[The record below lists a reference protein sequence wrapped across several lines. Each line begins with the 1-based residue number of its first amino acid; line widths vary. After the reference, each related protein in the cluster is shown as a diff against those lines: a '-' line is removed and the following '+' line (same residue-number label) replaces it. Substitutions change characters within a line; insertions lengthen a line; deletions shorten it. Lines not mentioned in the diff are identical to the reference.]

1 MLIIEPG
8 TLTGTEKLE
17 DLEQWMSLAIVSFM
31 ELADSNNGTHP
42 SPRDIAKCVTVSD
55 LLQLAKV
62 EPVQV

>member
-1 MLIIEPG
+1 
-8 TLTGTEKLE
+8 
-17 DLEQWMSLAIVSFM
+17 MSLAIVSFM

-62 EPVQV
+62 EPVQVECNSRIKVPGRYPFPLLD